1 MNEIWRFTKTTL
13 VGGLIF
19 LLPFIVSLV
28 VVVKAGEIA
37 LKVASPVAALL
48 PYGQAIALT
57 VVYLAGTILIALSC
71 FLAGLLAQSHRAGK
85 ISQWLENKL
94 LSRIPLYA
102 VAQNAS
108 QSIAGIEADDTI
120 RPVLVQIDEGWQIG
134 FEIEPA
140 GPGLVAVF
148 MPGSP
153 NPWSGAVHYVA
164 VGKIRRLDVPLPA
177 VLQSLK
183 RFGRGSAELIG

>member
-1 MNEIWRFTKTTL
+1 MNKIWRSTKTTL

-28 VVVKAGEIA
+28 VFVKAGEIA
-37 LKVASPVAALL
+37 LKTASPVAAML
-48 PYGQAIALT
+48 PFRQVIALT
-57 VVYLAGTILIALSC
+57 VVYLAGTILLIFGC
-71 FLAGLLAQSHRAGK
+71 FLAGLFAQSGRAGK
-85 ISQWLENKL
+85 ISQWLEYKV

-102 VAQNAS
+102 VAQNVS
-108 QSIAGIEADDTI
+108 QSIAGVEADETL

-140 GPGLVAVF
+140 GSDLAVVF

-153 NPWSGAVHYVA
+153 NPWSGEVRYVA
-164 VGKIRRLDVPLPA
+164 VGRIKGLNVPLPI
-177 VLQSLK
+177 VLQGLK
-183 RFGRGSAELIG
+183 RFGRGSAELLK